1 MNKRSKEI
9 AIKAILARF
18 GGDRNLAWRYC
29 LEMME
34 YPALRDEYNS
44 YAGEI
49 LQLEL
54 GANA

>member
-18 GGDRNLAWRYC
+18 GGDRNLAWKYC

-54 GANA
+54 GVTA